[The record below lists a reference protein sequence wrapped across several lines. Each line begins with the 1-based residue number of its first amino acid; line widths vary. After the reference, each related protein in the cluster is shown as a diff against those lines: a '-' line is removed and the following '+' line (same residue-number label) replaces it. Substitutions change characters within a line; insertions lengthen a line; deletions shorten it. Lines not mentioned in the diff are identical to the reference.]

1 MGYVGTPGGQFGNV
15 IPDANEDPNLPADLL
30 AIAKAIEK
38 RVMGVY
44 ATNAARDSATVA
56 IGPVEGMFCFVQAND
71 NCYVYISGAWQIFPT
86 PPPAITSGTAA
97 PSGGSNGDV
106 YFKV

>member
-38 RVMGVY
+38 RVVGIFASV
-44 ATNAARDSATVA
+44 AARDSATVA
-56 IGPVEGMFCFVQAND
+56 MGPVEGMMCFVQAND
-71 NCYVYISGAWQIFPT
+71 TCYIYIGSAWTVF
-86 PPPAITSGTAA
+86 PPALPQITSGTAA
-97 PSGGSNGDV
+97 PSGGNNGDV